1 MKVRCETEQQ
11 SVNWYLLDDNMVDV
25 AIYLNGQEVTE
36 TYVDMDGNSN
46 ERTIIEY
53 DHCIFRESLDYI
65 SKDDVVA
72 NPENYLDYKPV
83 VEKTT
88 KEKLDEL
95 LTQAK
100 ITSNVKDLITKLT
113 ERVKTLESYV
123 DSQTGKTVLQGKG
136 SADDP
141 YTLTNGITLIQNAY
155 YTYNNVRYVYM
166 GEADKIYS
174 GEDVTEDNGFV
185 EF

>member
-1 MKVRCETEQQ
+1 MKVHCETEQQ
-11 SVNWYLLDDNMVDV
+11 QVNWFPLDDNMVDV

-36 TYVDMDGNSN
+36 TYSDMDGNSI
-46 ERTIIEY
+46 EKTMIEY
-53 DHCIFRESLDYI
+53 DHHMFRESLDYI

-72 NPENYLDYKPV
+72 NPENYLDYTPV
-83 VEKTT
+83 VDKTIE
-88 KEKLDEL
+88 EKLDAV
-95 LTQAK
+95 LTQINTA
-100 ITSNVKDLITKLT
+100 SNVTDLITALT
-113 ERVKTLESYV
+113 ERVATLESYV

-166 GEADKIYS
+166 GDADKVYS